1 MRSVLPVPG
10 GAWRTTGAPAARA
23 LATCGR
29 TGLTGHL
36 RQDWPDW
43 QVGQGHRAAV
53 AAYLR
58 RMEMISTGST
68 GTSRIPFFTPVLTPE
83 MASTTSMPEVTWP
96 KTA

>member
-1 MRSVLPVPG
+1 MKEVGGGEERLARPG
-10 GAWRTTGAPAARA
+10 RRLEDNRGARRKGA
-23 LATCGR
+23 
-29 TGLTGHL
+29 GHL

-53 AAYLR
+53 AAYSR